1 MASAELISNKMTTQN
16 FIRILCLLM
25 TLIVAFVAVSIGVS
39 GIALL
44 YAIPIALLLVGLI
57 AKKPTYS
64 LHFALVAGF
73 FAAGS
78 SRYISA
84 PTGLMID
91 LILALGLVLALSKRE
106 KTTSNVSV
114 WLIVLFGGWMAL
126 TLLQLGNPEARS
138 TVAWFYAMRG
148 VALYPFLICLIG
160 YLLSPN
166 PEFFNRF
173 WSWWAAL
180 SVLSSLWGLKQLA
193 IGLDPFETAWL
204 SQPGNLSTHMLFGK
218 LRVFSFLS
226 DSGQFGAAQG
236 HMLVFAGILSL
247 SNRPKSIRLVWAIIA
262 ALSLIGLLISGT
274 RGAMAVPAF
283 GGLAY
288 LILCKNWKLL
298 FVGLIVMGST
308 YGVLRYTFIANE
320 IYEVRRM
327 RMAVI
332 EGSDNASFQVRRT
345 NQKRLSIYLK
355 NRPFGGGIGSAGY
368 WGGRFSSGTFL
379 AELAL
384 DSWYV
389 KIWAEY
395 GITGL
400 ISYLL
405 MLGGLVF
412 FSLKTLLREQDPYLR
427 QTMLAAFCGLIGILA
442 ASYGNQVFGQIPTGV
457 IVPVSLIFLV
467 RNPDSKA

>member
-1 MASAELISNKMTTQN
+1 
-16 FIRILCLLM
+16 
-25 TLIVAFVAVSIGVS
+25 
-39 GIALL
+39 
-44 YAIPIALLLVGLI
+44 
-57 AKKPTYS
+57 
-64 LHFALVAGF
+64 
-73 FAAGS
+73 
-78 SRYISA
+78 
-84 PTGLMID
+84 
-91 LILALGLVLALSKRE
+91 
-106 KTTSNVSV
+106 
-114 WLIVLFGGWMAL
+114 
-126 TLLQLGNPEARS
+126 
-138 TVAWFYAMRG
+138 
-148 VALYPFLICLIG
+148 
-160 YLLSPN
+160 
-166 PEFFNRF
+166 
-173 WSWWAAL
+173 
-180 SVLSSLWGLKQLA
+180 
-193 IGLDPFETAWL
+193 
-204 SQPGNLSTHMLFGK
+204 
-218 LRVFSFLS
+218 
-226 DSGQFGAAQG
+226 
-236 HMLVFAGILSL
+236 
-247 SNRPKSIRLVWAIIA
+247 
-262 ALSLIGLLISGT
+262 
-274 RGAMAVPAF
+274 MAVPAF